1 MVASKTTIKH
11 RTRSKT
17 NPQVIE
23 AVRLGLKQKAW
34 HSIAQAVSNS
44 TKHYSSVNLKE
55 IDRQTKLGDI
65 VIVIGKVL
73 SSGSIT
79 KKIRICAL
87 GISALAKDKLS
98 ESKSEFASIADEIK
112 KNPKAEGIKLIR

>member
-11 RTRSKT
+11 RTRNKT
-17 NPQVIE
+17 NPQIIE
-23 AVRLGLKQKAW
+23 IVRLALKQKAW
-34 HSIAQAVSNS
+34 HTIAQAVSNS
-44 TKHYSSVNLKE
+44 TKNYSSVNLKE
-55 IDRQTKLGDI
+55 IERQTKMGDI

-73 SSGSIT
+73 SSGNLT
-79 KKIRICAL
+79 KKIRICSL
-87 GISALAKDKLS
+87 GISKEAREKLK

>member
-17 NPQVIE
+17 NPQIIE
-23 AVRLGLKQKAW
+23 AVRLGLKQNAW

-55 IDRQTKLGDI
+55 IDRQTKMGDI
-65 VIVIGKVL
+65 VIIIGKVL

-87 GISALAKDKLS
+87 GISESAKKKLAD
-98 ESKSEFASIADEIK
+98 SKSEFASIADEIK
-112 KNPKAEGIKLIR
+112 KNPKAQGIKLIR